1 MLQNMF
7 PVSFDELQKILDLHI
22 MNYSTKQPTPAINI
36 KCLHIIIEDWF
47 DVLHETMF
55 LFLVRNYLENVLNV
69 CVLREK
75 HHRERHSLRCSIIV
89 YMLSIVLLFFF
100 IIANYRL
107 CRAGNSFNHLIGSFR
122 LDL

>member
-7 PVSFDELQKILDLHI
+7 PVSFEELQKILDLHI
-22 MNYSTKQPTPAINI
+22 MNYSTEQPAINI
-36 KCLHIIIEDWF
+36 KCLHIIIKDWF

-75 HHRERHSLRCSIIV
+75 HHRERRPFTEMFNNCLHVINCFVVFL
-89 YMLSIVLLFFF
+89 Y
-100 IIANYRL
+100 YR
-107 CRAGNSFNHLIGSFR
+107 
-122 LDL
+122 

>member
-22 MNYSTKQPTPAINI
+22 MNYSTEQPTPAINI

-75 HHRERHSLRCSIIV
+75 RHRERRPFTEMFNNCLHVINCFVVFL
-89 YMLSIVLLFFF
+89 Y
-100 IIANYRL
+100 YR
-107 CRAGNSFNHLIGSFR
+107 
-122 LDL
+122 